1 MVVLTGLSAHRIGEM
16 WSKLPE
22 AQKSAYQN
30 RAAKAREQ
38 YQAALAGT
46 DLCGNQISD
55 APRWRSVDEGQY
67 LTHCCDFRTEY
78 NANKKAAAKADAAAP
93 AADALKKKKRRHSED
108 AAGEKK
114 KRKKKS
120 KKADKA

>member
-1 MVVLTGLSAHRIGEM
+1 M

-38 YQAALAGT
+38 YQAALVRARRLNMVVFT
-46 DLCGNQISD
+46 WDKSFAIAQ
-55 APRWRSVDEGQY
+55 A
-67 LTHCCDFRTEY
+67 EY

-93 AADALKKKKRRHSED
+93 AADAPKKKKRRHSED
-108 AAGEKK
+108 AGERK
-114 KRKKKS
+114 KRKKAKKS
-120 KKADKA
+120 KADKA

>member
-1 MVVLTGLSAHRIGEM
+1 M

-38 YQAALAGT
+38 YQAALVRARRLNMVVFT
-46 DLCGNQISD
+46 WDKSFAIAQ
-55 APRWRSVDEGQY
+55 A
-67 LTHCCDFRTEY
+67 EY

-93 AADALKKKKRRHSED
+93 EADAPKKKKKRRDSED
-108 AAGEKK
+108 AGERK
-114 KRKKKS
+114 KRKKAKKS
-120 KKADKA
+120 KADKA